1 MVNHPNYTNVE
12 LSKKQ
17 VEDCIQALRWF
28 EQDIKACISHLEN
41 K

>member
-1 MVNHPNYTNVE
+1 MQDHSCYINVE

-17 VEDCIQALRWF
+17 REDCIQALRWF